1 MTRDQVRDSLA
12 RRGRAQRAPLPPP
25 PAPVEPSRWIGRE
38 VALRLAAEAYGVTS
52 GDLISHRRPRDY
64 AAPRALFVWACR
76 RFGRR
81 PSYAQLGGFL
91 GGRDHSTMNYLDA
104 KAVRL
109 LAEDD
114 EFFAAAERIAIIAK
128 TEGNLSHASH

>member
-1 MTRDQVRDSLA
+1 MTRDQVRASLA
-12 RRGRAQRAPLPPP
+12 QRGRAQRAPQPPP
-25 PAPVEPSRWIGRE
+25 PAPATPSRWIGRE
-38 VALRLAAEAYGVTS
+38 LALRLAAEAYDTTPAE
-52 GDLISHRRPRDY
+52 LISYRRPRDY

-81 PSYAQLGGFL
+81 PSFAQLGGFL
-91 GGRDHSTMNYLDA
+91 GGRDHSTMTYLDA

-114 EFFAAAERIAIIAK
+114 EFFAAAERIAIVAK

>member
-1 MTRDQVRDSLA
+1 MTRDKVRASLA
-12 RRGRAQRAPLPPP
+12 QRGRAQRAPLPPP
-25 PAPVEPSRWIGRE
+25 PAPVEPRRWIGRE
-38 VALRLAAEAYGVTS
+38 AALRFAAEAYGVTAC
-52 GDLISHRRPRDY
+52 DLISHRRPRDY

-81 PSYAQLGGFL
+81 PSYAQLGSFL
-91 GGRDHSTMNYLDA
+91 GGRDHSTMTYLDA

-114 EFFAAAERIAIIAK
+114 EFFAAAERIAIVAK
-128 TEGNLSHASH
+128 TEGDLSHASH